1 MTFLDPEVLYGQLTS
16 GDSDG
21 IDAVRAALADARPEV
36 RDAAR
41 GISDGARAAVSD
53 WRGTAAVEF
62 VTAAQD
68 ARTTA
73 TAADRRLRVAV
84 VAIRDAARAYKRMHG
99 AAEEAIKSWRSTPDP
114 QRWAFAFLV
123 IGELLEASDTYQSAL
138 TDAASSFDESIDLDH
153 VGPGQPWVPQG
164 LAYLEGRD
172 ELLVSSYDPTS
183 AVPSSRLTVV
193 DNQTGN
199 ELKHV
204 DLGGQVYEGP
214 IGQELTGDAPNHVG
228 GVEAHGDNVWVTS
241 TVGEYPD
248 QLSQIYRY
256 SQQDI
261 DNARPGETVHPK
273 EVINTDASSYVT
285 YADGKLWV
293 GQYRTESDHEP
304 KLYGY
309 DVGEDGSVDTENPEV
324 HSTPTN
330 IQGAV
335 VRDGEFV
342 FAQSGGTAGSTLITQ
357 QRDPQFDPSEPSE
370 WLSFGEEDDLGV
382 TRHGVEEIEEV
393 GGDIVILHESNA
405 DKYLTEEEEDGIA
418 DDEEHE
424 GHQGN
429 DITRLSLDELGL
441 TPDGPSDG
449 YTTDPDS
456 LRRAT
461 GPLDESAATLW
472 NAAGAVSRLQLV
484 SHLLGDVPA
493 AEMFSAAATRF
504 ISETGQRLD
513 DSATAVHELSESLVA
528 SAETYQRLEDVTS
541 AVFRNR

>member
-1 MTFLDPEVLYGQLTS
+1 MTFMDPEVLFGRLTS
-16 GDSDG
+16 GDSG
-21 IDAVRAALADARPEV
+21 GVDAVGAALADVRPEV

-41 GISDGARAAVSD
+41 GISDGAGAAVSG
-53 WRGTAAVEF
+53 WRGSAAVEF

-68 ARTTA
+68 TTTTA

-84 VAIRDAARAYKRMHG
+84 VAIRRAARAYEELQG
-99 AAEEAIKSWRSTPDP
+99 AAETAIKPWRSAADP
-114 QRWAFAFLV
+114 QRWVLAFLV
-123 IGELLEASDTYQSAL
+123 IGDLLRASDTYESAL
-138 TDAASSFDESIDLDH
+138 TRAASLFDESINLDH
-153 VGPGQPWVPQG
+153 VGRGQPWVPQG

-172 ELLVSSYDPTS
+172 ELLVSSYDPS
-183 AVPSSRLTVV
+183 SEDPSSRLTVV
-193 DNQTGN
+193 DNQTGD

-204 DLGGQVYEGP
+204 DLGGQLYEGP
-214 IGQELTGDAPNHVG
+214 VGQVGVGDAPNHVG

-241 TVGEYPD
+241 TVGEPPD
-248 QLSQIYRY
+248 QTSQIYRY

-273 EVINTDASSYVT
+273 EVIDTDASSYVT

-293 GQYRTESDHEP
+293 GQYRTDPDEEP

-309 DVGEDGSVDTENPEV
+309 DVAGDGSVDTENPEV

-330 IQGAV
+330 VQGAV

-342 FAQSGGTAGSTLITQ
+342 FAQSGGTDASTLITQ
-357 QRDPQFDPSEPSE
+357 QRDPRFDPSEPFE
-370 WLSFGEEDDLGV
+370 WLSFREEYDLGES
-382 TRHGVEEIEEV
+382 RHGVEEIEEV

-405 DKYLTEEEEDGIA
+405 DKYLEQEDEEGIG

-424 GHQGN
+424 AHHGN
-429 DITRLSLDELGL
+429 DITRLSLEELGL
-441 TPDGPSDG
+441 TPDGAGDG

-456 LRRAT
+456 LRRAA
-461 GPLDESAATLW
+461 GPLDDSAATLRH
-472 NAAGAVSRLQLV
+472 AAGAVSRLQLV
-484 SHLLGDVPA
+484 SHLLGQVPA
-493 AEMFSAAATRF
+493 AETFSTAATRY
-504 ISETGQRLD
+504 IAESGQRLD

-541 AVFRNR
+541 SVFRSR